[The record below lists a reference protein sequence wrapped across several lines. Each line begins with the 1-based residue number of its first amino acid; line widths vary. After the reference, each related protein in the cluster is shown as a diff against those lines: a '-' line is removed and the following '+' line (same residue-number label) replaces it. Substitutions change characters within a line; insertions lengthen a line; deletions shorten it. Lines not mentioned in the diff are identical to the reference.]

1 MKYNENTN
9 MEEKQIFFFFSR
21 RDGDWEEGI
30 TPISQTVAF
39 NKGISLPKG
48 QVTLNIHL
56 VG

>member
-9 MEEKQIFFFFSR
+9 MNEKQIFFFFSK

-30 TPISQTVAF
+30 TPISQTIAF
-39 NKGISLPKG
+39 NKGISLPKE

>member
-1 MKYNENTN
+1 MN
-9 MEEKQIFFFFSR
+9 EKQIFFFFSK

-30 TPISQTVAF
+30 TPISQTIAF
-39 NKGISLPKG
+39 NKGISLPKE